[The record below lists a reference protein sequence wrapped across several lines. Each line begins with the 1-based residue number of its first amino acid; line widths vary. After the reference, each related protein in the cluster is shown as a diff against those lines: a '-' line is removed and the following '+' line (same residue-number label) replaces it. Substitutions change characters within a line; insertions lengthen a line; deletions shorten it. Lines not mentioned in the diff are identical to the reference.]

1 MNIITTCAIVDR
13 PTSGWDLTYFQIT
26 SFTVLNLILVMQNI
40 ISNAF
45 TLELLNDQYLTDLM
59 PQQDR
64 QHLNKRSRLQHRYAL
79 CDTYDY
85 KYDFE

>member
-1 MNIITTCAIVDR
+1 MR
-13 PTSGWDLTYFQIT
+13 
-26 SFTVLNLILVMQNI
+26 NI

-45 TLELLNDQYLTDLM
+45 TLELLNDQYLTDLV